1 MCTVSFIP
9 GSESVLLSSNRDEKH
24 FRSDAIPPTNYAAE
38 SGQLLYPKDGD
49 AGGTWIALHELGHAI
64 VFLNG
69 ACVAHQPNPPY
80 RMSRG
85 QVLLQILRPGTPV
98 ESAQEINLDGI
109 EPFTAVIW
117 SNGSLYVLRWDGS
130 ARTLEKL
137 DESRPHI
144 WSSVTLYGPEIVA
157 KRESWFQQWLS
168 QNHHPSLSQTLDFH
182 QFTGDGDAHND
193 LRMNRNGQV
202 YTVSI
207 TGLEISSNRA
217 IMKYLDLKNNQQF
230 DQELLLRSNHLYAR

>member
-24 FRSDAIPPTNYAAE
+24 FRSDAVPPTHYTDE
-38 SGQLLYPKDGD
+38 SGQLLYPRDGD

-69 ACVAHQPNPPY
+69 AFHPHQPSPPY

-85 QVLLQILRPGTPV
+85 QVLLLLLRAGTPI
-98 ESAQEINLDGI
+98 ETAREINLEGI

-117 SNGSLYVLRWDGS
+117 SNGALYELRWDES
-130 ARTLEKL
+130 SKKIQKL

-144 WSSVTLYGPEIVA
+144 WSSVTLYGPEIIA
-157 KRESWFQQWLS
+157 RRESWFQQWLS
-168 QNHHPSLSQTLDFH
+168 RNNQPSLNQALDFH
-182 QFTGDGDAHND
+182 LFTGDGDAHND

-207 TGLEISSNRA
+207 TGIEIRRNEA

-230 DQELLLRSNHLYAR
+230 YQELLLRSNLTHAR